1 VVAGRGLLIG
11 AISSARGSMNE
22 MGIYLSSYPTCSS
35 QPQSCS
41 WACEDE
47 AQPLQGRQSGLVPT
61 ARPDRREPGA
71 PAYVSVAAPDAER
84 AGLLMSGKR
93 LEAERSDSYCCA
105 RSWTWRAA
113 PSCWDDVVRFAK

>member
-11 AISSARGSMNE
+11 AISSARGSMDE
-22 MGIYLSSYPTCSS
+22 TGIYLSSYPTCRS

-71 PAYVSVAAPDAER
+71 AAYVSVAAPDA
-84 AGLLMSGKR
+84 
-93 LEAERSDSYCCA
+93 D
-105 RSWTWRAA
+105 
-113 PSCWDDVVRFAK
+113 

>member
-1 VVAGRGLLIG
+1 MVAGRGLLIG

-61 ARPDRREPGA
+61 ARPD
-71 PAYVSVAAPDAER
+71 AER

>member
-11 AISSARGSMNE
+11 AISSARGSMDE

-47 AQPLQGRQSGLVPT
+47 AQPCRVANLVSCRQ
-61 ARPDRREPGA
+61 PDRIGASPG
-71 PAYVSVAAPDAER
+71 R
-84 AGLLMSGKR
+84 R
-93 LEAERSDSYCCA
+93 L
-105 RSWTWRAA
+105 T
-113 PSCWDDVVRFAK
+113 